1 VFNPSS
7 FFSIKTII
15 TMLKVTSN
23 APQTIRLGGAAN
35 ETTSMFGPLTDLI
48 GTWVGN
54 KGWNLVAVPNQ
65 KGGFLLLVQ
74 PYTETLTITP
84 LSTPTPNR
92 GTSTVQQVPTLLY
105 SLAVHSN
112 VDGSLLHAENGTWLL
127 LNDCPD
133 EFSIARQA
141 SVPHGDSL
149 LALGGSTVTSGAPA
163 IPTISTL
170 PITGPGAKPLG
181 YTDPYLTPLPGFN
194 KTNPNATLQ
203 AAISGQTIVSTTTI
217 SVSTA
222 NKGGITNIP
231 FIVQNA
237 NTTSFEAT
245 FWIETVQNPN
255 SGGTFLQLQ
264 YSQTSIIEFIPQFHD
279 PSKLIQWP
287 HVNINTM
294 VKQ

>member
-1 VFNPSS
+1 
-7 FFSIKTII
+7 
-15 TMLKVTSN
+15 MLKVTSS
-23 APQTIRLGGAAN
+23 ATQTTRLGGRVD

-65 KGGFLLLVQ
+65 KGGFILLVQ
-74 PYTETLTITP
+74 PYTEILTITP

-92 GTSTVQQVPTLLY
+92 GTTIVQQVPTLLY
-105 SLAVHSN
+105 TLHIHSN

-127 LNDCPD
+127 LQDCPD

-149 LALGGSTVTSGAPA
+149 LALGGSSVTQGPPP
-163 IPTISTL
+163 IQPISTL
-170 PITGPGAKPLG
+170 PITGPGQKPLG
-181 YTDPYLTPLPGFN
+181 YTDPYLTPQPGFN
-194 KTNPNATLQ
+194 KTNPNTTLLD
-203 AAISGQTIVSTTTI
+203 AIANQTIISSTNL

-231 FIVQNA
+231 FVTQNA

-245 FWIETVQNPN
+245 YWIETVQNPN
-255 SGGTFLQLQ
+255 TGGTFLQLQ
-264 YSQTSIIEFIPQFHD
+264 YSQTTILEFIPQFHD

-294 VKQ
+294 IKQ

>member
-1 VFNPSS
+1 
-7 FFSIKTII
+7 
-15 TMLKVTSN
+15 MLKVTSN
-23 APQTIRLGGAAN
+23 ALQTVRLGGAPD

-48 GTWVGN
+48 GTWVGR

-92 GTSTVQQVPTLLY
+92 GTHIVQQVPTLLY
-105 SLAVHSN
+105 SLSIHSN

-127 LNDCPD
+127 LQECPD

-149 LALGGSTVTSGAPA
+149 LALGGSSVTPGAPV
-163 IPTISTL
+163 IPDISTL
-170 PITGPGAKPLG
+170 PITGPGSKPLG
-181 YTDPYLTPLPGFN
+181 YTDPYLTPLEGFN
-194 KTNPNATLQ
+194 KVNPNATLRD
-203 AAISGQTIVSTTTI
+203 AIAGQTITSTTTI

-245 FWIETVQNPN
+245 FWIETVKNPN
-255 SGGTFLQLQ
+255 TGGSFLQLQ
-264 YSQTSIIEFIPQFHD
+264 YSQNSIIEFIPQFHD
-279 PSKLIQWP
+279 PAKLIQWP
-287 HVNINTM
+287 HVNINTL

>member
-1 VFNPSS
+1 
-7 FFSIKTII
+7 
-15 TMLKVTSN
+15 MLKVTSN
-23 APQTIRLGGAAN
+23 VAQTTRLGGKAT

-65 KGGFLLLVQ
+65 HGSFVLLVQ

-92 GTSTVQQVPTLLY
+92 GTSTIQQVPTLMYQLRI
-105 SLAVHSN
+105 HSN

-127 LNDCPD
+127 LEQCPD

-149 LALGGSTVTSGAPA
+149 LALGGSSVINGAPA
-163 IPTISTL
+163 IQPISTL
-170 PITGPGAKPLG
+170 PVTGPGAMPLG
-181 YTDPYLTPLPGFN
+181 YTDPYLTPQPGFN
-194 KTNPNATLQ
+194 KTNPNATLLD
-203 AAISGQTIVSTTTI
+203 AISGQTILSTTTI

-231 FIVQNA
+231 FVTQNA

-245 FWIETVQNPN
+245 FWIETVQSPATGN
-255 SGGTFLQLQ
+255 TFLQLQ
-264 YSQTSIIEFIPQFHD
+264 YSQTTIIEFIKQFHD
-279 PSKLIQWP
+279 PTRLIQWP

>member
-1 VFNPSS
+1 
-7 FFSIKTII
+7 
-15 TMLKVTSN
+15 MLKVTSN
-23 APQTIRLGGAAN
+23 APQTIRLGGAST
-35 ETTSMFGPLTDLI
+35 ETNSMFGPLTDLI

-92 GTSTVQQVPTLLY
+92 GTHVVQQVPTLLY
-105 SLAVHSN
+105 SLRIHSN

-149 LALGGSTVTSGAPA
+149 LALGGSAVNSGAPN
-163 IPTISTL
+163 IPEISTL
-170 PITGPGAKPLG
+170 PITGPGSKPLG
-181 YTDPYLTPLPGFN
+181 YTDPYLTPLPGFT

-203 AAISGQTIVSTTTI
+203 AAIAGQTITSTTTI

-245 FWIETVQNPN
+245 FWIETVENAN
-255 SGGTFLQLQ
+255 TGGSFQQLQ
-264 YSQTSIIEFIPQFHD
+264 YSQTAIIEFIPQFHD

-287 HVNINTM
+287 HVNINTL

>member
-1 VFNPSS
+1 
-7 FFSIKTII
+7 
-15 TMLKVTSN
+15 MLKVSSN
-23 APQTIRLGGAAN
+23 IAQTLRLGGEVS

-92 GTSTVQQVPTLLY
+92 GTDIIQQVPTLLY
-105 SLAVHSN
+105 SLSVHSN

-127 LNDCPD
+127 LPNCPSD
-133 EFSIARQA
+133 FSIARQA

-149 LALGGSTVTSGAPA
+149 LALGGSSVTAGPPP
-163 IPTISTL
+163 IQPISTL
-170 PITGPGAKPLG
+170 PITGPGQMPFG
-181 YTDPYLTPLPGFN
+181 YTDPYLVPMQGFN
-194 KTNPNATLQ
+194 KINPNATLLD
-203 AAISGQTIVSTTTI
+203 AISGQTIISSTNI

-222 NKGGITNIP
+222 NQGGISNIP
-231 FIVQNA
+231 FITKNA
-237 NTTSFEAT
+237 NTTSFEAI
-245 FWIETVQNPN
+245 FWIETVQNPTT
-255 SGGTFLQLQ
+255 GGTFLQLQ
-264 YSQTSIIEFIPQFHD
+264 YSQTSMIEFIPQFHD